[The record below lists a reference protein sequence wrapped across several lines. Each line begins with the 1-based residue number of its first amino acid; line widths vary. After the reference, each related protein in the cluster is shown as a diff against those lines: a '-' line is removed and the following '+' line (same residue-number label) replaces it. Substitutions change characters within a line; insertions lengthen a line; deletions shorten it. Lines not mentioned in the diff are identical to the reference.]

1 MLLKDYINVNLR
13 MIINRRGN
21 SDCET
26 AINCFKN
33 DCTGSKF
40 SIEILEKLPGNGYRN
55 SVVDSQM
62 LEYRLQLE
70 KPNTCSLIPLFRSI
84 LLNIIVTMLL
94 ML

>member
-1 MLLKDYINVNLR
+1 MYIYYRLCFLVYDMLLKDYINVNLR

-55 SVVDSQM
+55 NAVDSQM
-62 LEYRLQLE
+62 LEYGLQFE
-70 KPNTCSLIPLFRSI
+70 KLHT
-84 LLNIIVTMLL
+84 
-94 ML
+94 